1 MSAPATV
8 GKGNV
13 QEHGTIRAWLRGSHL
28 DALLL
33 LLLLLLSLVGLATL
47 YSASGGATGLVL
59 RQAVRLF
66 LGLGVLVAVAQVP
79 ANYYRFVA
87 PWFYALTI
95 LLLGLVFVIGQR
107 SLGAV
112 RWIDFGVVRVQP
124 GELAQ
129 IAVPLLLAW
138 FLGASPDP
146 PRGLRLLL
154 AVGLIA
160 LPAALIALEPDLGT
174 AVLVVA
180 IGLAVLFLAGLSWRW
195 IATGALLLV
204 ASAPLAWHFMH
215 HYQRERILVFL
226 HPERDPLGAGYHILQ
241 SQIAIGSGGLL
252 GSGWMHGTQALL
264 NFLPEQT
271 TDFIFAVYAEEFG
284 LVGSLVLVVLYLL
297 IVLRILW
304 LAQRASD
311 RFSRLLSATVAALVF
326 LYAFVNIAMVSGLL
340 PVVGEPLPLVSFGGS
355 SIVTLLAGCG
365 AVMGLDA
372 RRSLLDHHL

>member
-1 MSAPATV
+1 MNASPATDLSLP
-8 GKGNV
+8 
-13 QEHGTIRAWLRGSHL
+13 TRTPLRRLLRAFAL
-28 DALLL
+28 DPLLL
-33 LLLLLLSLVGLATL
+33 GLLLILAAGGLIVL
-47 YSASGGATGLVL
+47 YTAGDGATGLVA

-66 LGLGVLVAVAQVP
+66 LGFGVLVAVAQVP
-79 ANYYRFVA
+79 VGYYRFVA

-95 LLLGLVFVIGQR
+95 VLLALVFVVGER

-129 IAVPLLLAW
+129 LAVPLLLVW
-138 FLGASPDP
+138 LLASTPEP
-146 PRGLRLLL
+146 PRGGRLLAAL
-154 AVGLIA
+154 GLIA

-174 AVLVVA
+174 ALLVVG
-180 IGLAVLFLAGLSWRW
+180 IGLVVLFLAGLSWRW
-195 IATGALLLV
+195 IAAGFAALL

-215 HYQRERILVFL
+215 AYQRERILVFL
-226 HPERDPLGAGYHILQ
+226 HPERDPLGAGYHIIQ

-252 GSGWMHGTQALL
+252 GSGWMHGSQAYL

-271 TDFIFAVYAEEFG
+271 TDFIFAVFAEEFG
-284 LVGSLVLVVLYLL
+284 LLGSLLLILLYLA
-297 IVLRILW
+297 IVFRILW

-311 RFSRLLSATVAALVF
+311 RFSRLLGATMGALIF
-326 LYAFVNIAMVSGLL
+326 LYAFVNMAMVSGLL

-372 RRSLLDHHL
+372 RRSHLDHPL

>member
-1 MSAPATV
+1 MNAIAPGRDV
-8 GKGNV
+8 GTG
-13 QEHGTIRAWLRGSHL
+13 GARRLLRALRL
-28 DALLL
+28 DPLLL
-33 LLLLLLSLVGLATL
+33 GLLVILALAGLAVL
-47 YSASGGATGLVL
+47 YTASDGARGLVL

-66 LGLGVLVAVAQVP
+66 LGFGILVAVAQVP
-79 ANYYRFVA
+79 TGYYRFVA
-87 PWFYALTI
+87 PWLYALTI
-95 LLLGLVFVIGQR
+95 VLLGLVFVIGQR

-112 RWIDFGVVRVQP
+112 RWIDLGVVRVQP
-124 GELAQ
+124 GEVAQ

-138 FLGASPDP
+138 LLGASPDP
-146 PRGLRLLL
+146 PRGLRLLAAL
-154 AVGLIA
+154 ALVA

-180 IGLAVLFLAGLSWRW
+180 IGLVVLFLAGLSWRW
-195 IATGALLLV
+195 IGAGALALL
-204 ASAPLAWHFMH
+204 ASAPVAWHFMH
-215 HYQRERILVFL
+215 RYQRERILVFL
-226 HPERDPLGAGYHILQ
+226 HPERDPLGAGYHIIQ

-252 GSGWMHGTQALL
+252 GSGWMHGSQAYLH
-264 NFLPEQT
+264 FLPEQT
-271 TDFIFAVYAEEFG
+271 TDFIFAVFAEEFG
-284 LVGSLVLVVLYLL
+284 LLGALLLVLLYLA

-311 RFSRLLSATVAALVF
+311 RFSRLLAAAVAALVF

-365 AVMGLDA
+365 AAMGLDA